1 MLPREDLLATGRYI
15 LEQPRIRLLMH
26 KHPDGDVMGSCLGL
40 ARFLR
45 SQGKEVEVFGGFEE
59 RPAKFDFLPGFGDI
73 RRGLDE
79 AGNPDFEDA
88 LYCVVDSTGLDR
100 TGFDEGDFKRLLR
113 IDHHIGGS
121 RYGEHDLVDSASASA
136 SLIVA
141 DLIRAIDEDAVDEGT
156 ATCLYTGLMTDTGG
170 FRYSST
176 DAHAFRTASFLV
188 ERGADPSECASMV
201 HDRRG
206 PHYLTLLRQAADSV
220 SFHFG
225 GLVAL
230 LLLRPEDLPEDARGE
245 FGSDEFINLPRSLA
259 QVQVVVQMKKSL
271 EGDWKVGF
279 RGKGAVNVQAVAADL
294 GGGGHFSASGCE
306 LDGPEDEVRQSVL
319 DRVGRALREIGLGD

>member
-1 MLPREDLLATGRYI
+1 MLPRESLLATGRFI
-15 LEQPRIRLLMH
+15 LDHARIRLLLH
-26 KHPDGDVMGSCLGL
+26 THPDGDSMGSCLGL

-45 SQGKEVEVFGGFEE
+45 GKGKQVEVIRGFEKC
-59 RPAKFDFLPGFGDI
+59 PAKFDFLAGFADI
-73 RRGLDE
+73 RHGRTE
-79 AGNPDFEDA
+79 VRNPDFEDA

-100 TGFDEGDFKRLLR
+100 TGFEEGDFQRVLR

-121 RYGEHDLVDSASASA
+121 HYHELDLLDSTSASA
-136 SLIVA
+136 SLIVT
-141 DLIRAIDEDAVDEGT
+141 DMVRALGEDAVDAET

-176 DAHAFRTASFLV
+176 DAHAFLTAAFLV
-188 ERGADPSECASMV
+188 EQGADPARCAGMI

-225 GLVAL
+225 GKVAL
-230 LLLRPEDLPEDARGE
+230 LLLRPEDLPEEARGE

-271 EGDWKVGF
+271 DGDWKVGF
-279 RGKGAVNVQAVAADL
+279 RGKGEINVQAVAADL

-306 LDGPEDEVRQSVL
+306 LEGSEDEVRQRIF
-319 DRVGRALREIGLGD
+319 DRIGREFEEDGSSA